1 VPEFLGLI
9 GLPVSVAVVFAAIF
23 SLFQLL
29 ETVASPVKK
38 ADLSGFLRS
47 ADWEVLPHKIT
58 SAFRDVFEAIFG
70 KNHLSEKCFRRSLLF
85 SLLAISILFVVSFL
99 KNYEYFHTMPAYV
112 VGHPSYYIIFFGWLF
127 WSVLFDYLNLYKTRF
142 LIRVIDLKVVPAIL
156 FFLLVA
162 VDLLF
167 SFAIFDLSQNAFH
180 ALSMVSQYCVGL
192 RIGDAGCTFLDWIK
206 LTFDIFLINNHN
218 VELLYLRLH
227 SVVLG
232 PTTNE
237 IATFFWSGLLP
248 TLWLLLYVV
257 ATAVTRYLVKI
268 SDFISF
274 TIAWLDV
281 DKPFQLIGFV
291 AALLVGLLMVIY
303 NLASIAV

>member
-1 VPEFLGLI
+1 MVFLYRW
-9 GLPVSVAVVFAAIF
+9 P
-23 SLFQLL
+23 
-29 ETVASPVKK
+29 
-38 ADLSGFLRS
+38 
-47 ADWEVLPHKIT
+47 
-58 SAFRDVFEAIFG
+58 
-70 KNHLSEKCFRRSLLF
+70 
-85 SLLAISILFVVSFL
+85 
-99 KNYEYFHTMPAYV
+99 
-112 VGHPSYYIIFFGWLF
+112 
-127 WSVLFDYLNLYKTRF
+127 
-142 LIRVIDLKVVPAIL
+142 
-156 FFLLVA
+156 
-162 VDLLF
+162 
-167 SFAIFDLSQNAFH
+167 
-180 ALSMVSQYCVGL
+180 
-192 RIGDAGCTFLDWIK
+192 
-206 LTFDIFLINNHN
+206 FDIFLINNQN